1 MLRAIGQ
8 LLCFSLTHELLDY
21 WRSLLA
27 CVLTALA
34 AKDAEGSRWVHDE
47 RTMEPPDALQT
58 FRRSFYECLSL
69 RGDALFELADA
80 ILGADSAI
88 PSPVHLSLQPPH
100 RRGWGSLYAALGRGR
115 IDAEALRNLL
125 ARHPLAGSETSVYA
139 VDTSVW
145 PRCDAECSPE
155 RGYYYHPS
163 RHSAGQPIVAGWAY
177 QFVAQLNCVRES
189 WTAPVDVER
198 VRPGQD
204 ANEVA
209 TEQVRSFLLRRS
221 LCEEGTATTPL
232 FVFDAGYD
240 PVKVQQG
247 LEGCPCQILVRL
259 RAGRRFYGDPSLA
272 DPPEHIGRPRRHGP
286 KMKCSDP
293 SSWPEPSAE
302 HVCEDAGYGSV
313 RVRAWAELHPKV
325 RNHEGRGSRGP
336 LPIVVGTLILVE
348 VERLPRGESRREPR
362 VLWLWWHGPQGTAP
376 NLDLL
381 WRSYVRRFDLE
392 HTLRFLKQNMG
403 WTTPRVRHPEQ
414 ADLWSWLVVAAYTQL
429 RLARERVGDLR
440 LPWERR
446 YDKGRLTPV
455 RVHRV
460 VSSLLVKLGTP
471 AKAPKPCG
479 RSPGRPK
486 GSLSGRAN
494 RYPAIKTAA

>member
-1 MLRAIGQ
+1 MEPSDA
-8 LLCFSLTHELLDY
+8 
-21 WRSLLA
+21 LLA
-27 CVLTALA
+27 
-34 AKDAEGSRWVHDE
+34 
-47 RTMEPPDALQT
+47 
-58 FRRSFYECLSL
+58 FRRSFYECLH
-69 RGDALFELADA
+69 RRADALFELADA
-80 ILGADSAI
+80 ILSTDAAAS
-88 PSPVHLSLQPPH
+88 SPIHLSLQPAH
-100 RRGWGSLYAALGRGR
+100 RRGWGSFYAALTRGR
-115 IDAEALRNLL
+115 IDAEVLRELL
-125 ARHPLAGSETSVYA
+125 VRHPLTGSGATPVYA

-177 QFVAQLNCVRES
+177 QFVAQLNFVRES

-198 VRPGQD
+198 VRPTQD

-221 LCEEGTATTPL
+221 SCEEGTATTPL

-259 RAGRRFYGDPSLA
+259 RAGRRFYGDPSLC

-302 HVCEDAGYGSV
+302 HRCQDAGYGAV
-313 RVRAWAELHPKV
+313 RVRAWADLHPKV
-325 RNHEGRGSRGP
+325 HNHARRGTRGP
-336 LPIVVGTLILVE
+336 LPIVVGTLVLVE
-348 VERLPRGESRREPR
+348 VERLPRGERRREPR
-362 VLWLWWHGPQGTAP
+362 VLWLWWHGPEGTAP
-376 NLDLL
+376 DLDLL

-392 HTLRFLKQNMG
+392 HTLRFLKQSMG
-403 WTTPRVRHPEQ
+403 WTAPRVRHPEQ
-414 ADLWSWLVVAAYTQL
+414 ADRWSWLVVAAYTQL
-429 RLARERVGDLR
+429 RLARERVADLR

-446 YDKGRLTPV
+446 YDRGRLTPL

-460 VSSLLVKLGTP
+460 VSSLLMELGTP

-486 GSLSGRAN
+486 GRFSGRAK

>member
-1 MLRAIGQ
+1 
-8 LLCFSLTHELLDY
+8 
-21 WRSLLA
+21 
-27 CVLTALA
+27 
-34 AKDAEGSRWVHDE
+34 
-47 RTMEPPDALQT
+47 MEPSDALHD
-58 FRRSFYECLSL
+58 FRRSFYECLHRRS
-69 RGDALFELADA
+69 DALFELTDA
-80 ILGADSAI
+80 ILSTDAAA
-88 PSPVHLSLQPPH
+88 PSPVHLSLRPAH
-100 RRGWGSLYAALGRGR
+100 RRGWGSFYAALAHGR
-115 IDAEALRNLL
+115 IDAEVMRDLL
-125 ARHPLAGSETSVYA
+125 VCHPLAGSGETPVYA

-177 QFVAQLNCVRES
+177 QFVAQLNFVRQS

-221 LCEEGTATTPL
+221 SCEEGTATTPL

-259 RAGRRFYGDPSLA
+259 RAGRRFYGDSSLA

-325 RNHEGRGSRGP
+325 RNHEGRGSRRP

-348 VERLPRGESRREPR
+348 VERLPRGERRRKPR
-362 VLWLWWHGPQGTAP
+362 VLWLWWHGPEGTAP
-376 NLDLL
+376 DLDLI

-429 RLARERVGDLR
+429 RLARERVADLR

-446 YDKGRLTPV
+446 YDAGRLTPV

-486 GSLSGRAN
+486 GSLSDRAK